1 MDESLPAV
9 LRIKAAPTR
18 TLLASA
24 ALLVAFV
31 AVLTIEVI
39 FVGPRF
45 GTKGAEGFI
54 APSVMGF
61 RAQPMLWIDLES
73 DGKQQELLYLGGNA
87 DLYLL
92 VDPCN
97 DDETLYVSVGGS
109 RLVVIDEVTC
119 SHAEGG

>member
-1 MDESLPAV
+1 
-9 LRIKAAPTR
+9 
-18 TLLASA
+18 
-24 ALLVAFV
+24 
-31 AVLTIEVI
+31 VI

-54 APSVMGF
+54 APTVLGF
-61 RAQPMLWIDLES
+61 RAQPMSWIDLES
-73 DGKQQELLYLGGNA
+73 DGKQQDVLYLGGNA

-97 DDETLYVSVGGS
+97 DDKTLFVSVGAS

-119 SHAEGG
+119 SHADGG